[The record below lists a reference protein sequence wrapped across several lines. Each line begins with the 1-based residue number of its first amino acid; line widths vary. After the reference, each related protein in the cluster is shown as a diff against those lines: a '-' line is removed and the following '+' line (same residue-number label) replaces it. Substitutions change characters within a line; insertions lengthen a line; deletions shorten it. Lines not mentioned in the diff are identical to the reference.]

1 MVTSQEQKIPSDW
14 PGTEGE
20 YIAFTAL
27 LRAGKQSGRD
37 FSYRPGTQGGRMES
51 DIEINFKFHNP
62 PDLALQVQEPFYA
75 HHSGIE
81 SKGRDIMAKAQ
92 LIGSGIKLIFLEYDK
107 LTQDP
112 DWIISEA
119 LQYRD
124 HSWG

>member
-1 MVTSQEQKIPSDW
+1 MVTRQEEKIPSNW

-20 YIAFTAL
+20 YIAFQAIV
-27 LRAGKQSGRD
+27 RAGKEPNTD
-37 FSYRPGTQGGRMES
+37 FSYRPGIQGSRMES
-51 DIEINFKFHNP
+51 DIEVNFRFHNP
-62 PDLALQVQEPFYA
+62 SDLALQVQEPFYA

-92 LIGSGIKLIFLEYDK
+92 LIGSGINLIFLEYDK
-107 LTQDP
+107 LSQDP